1 MNHAYY
7 ISTRPGLIGLANVLI
22 RWRLRGLES
31 HCELVFLPGDGVD
44 HLMPDGTTQPVN
56 GAYWCASSV
65 AGERLPSWSR
75 RRAGE
80 LGGVRFKRIV
90 LDPDR
95 WMELQSDADPVAAAE
110 WVKSHEGAL
119 YDWRL
124 IVGFIAWFFPNK
136 SDRYTCHEVVAAGEG
151 IAEGW
156 RFDPCSLC
164 ALMVSL
170 VARKLARR

>member
-1 MNHAYY
+1 LIVVFEVRCSNYADHVPLGQSVFGSELADGLRSVVGKDFCVAQRQQ
-7 ISTRPGLIGLANVLI
+7 ST
-22 RWRLRGLES
+22 LRFWQLEVI
-31 HCELVFLPGDGVD
+31 L
-44 HLMPDGTTQPVN
+44 T
-56 GAYWCASSV
+56 YWCASSV

-110 WVKSHEGAL
+110 WVRKHEGAL

-124 IVGFIAWFFPNK
+124 ILGFIA
-136 SDRYTCHEVVAAGEG
+136 
-151 IAEGW
+151 
-156 RFDPCSLC
+156 
-164 ALMVSL
+164 
-170 VARKLARR
+170 